1 MDGNNSPVIFCITIE
16 EETRYYRNDDM
27 SLNDLIQ
34 RYSEC
39 KRPFIELGETSQRI
53 DTIQFVELEQTL
65 GTTSIEIVP
74 AENRVTVYENKGNDV
89 YENEFGNEFEE
100 YKLSELVEQLEKIEI
115 APESEKSTITVDED
129 ELIVYAK
136 KIEKNNSEDKNFAI
150 KVDDFISG
158 KLPPNE
164 VLRIGTTPNC
174 IKATGAKAIP
184 LVITQSVL
192 ANSMENIEASKTASK
207 KHSEQHD
214 VQVDIIKSLPKLMR
228 NPIMI
233 NKGNHPDTIV
243 LLSEAKNKEGQNIVV
258 PMILDVKGQNG
269 RVNRVTTIH
278 GKKNLENYL
287 NKVIASNSIIAI
299 NKIKADKLFSD
310 IGIQSPKST
319 TIICFDNSISYSMQ
333 NVKFP
338 EQNLQ
343 VNKEKANQ
351 VLHSKGLQLPPENTL
366 NGSDNSVSPS
376 TGKVNSS
383 EKNIIEKLLTEGKA
397 EFNDDGSF
405 KINNDYYRAL
415 PREDR
420 TIEVV
425 PVQHAAEIMQQLADK
440 GIQFSAVSRKNDKAA
455 ITVHIEHKSDLTS
468 AAENAV
474 KGQIQKNQPTVSKT
488 AAKEIINPDYFK
500 QLKSS
505 ERHIQRI
512 PSGDADKIIASLE
525 SKGILFSAVKGE
537 KLTSITVHK
546 DDMAAV
552 GQAVHENNRTAA
564 KEYINSDYF
573 KSLPPEQRVYSQ
585 TADLNAAKTLMNALD
600 SEAVQYSA
608 VIDNEKSNARIT
620 IAKKDIPKAQ
630 NTGFLF
636 SRQAQKSFTEKAQTQ
651 NSERESTRV
660 SEHKKENHTI

>member
-1 MDGNNSPVIFCITIE
+1 MDENNSPVIFCIMKE

-74 AENRVTVYENKGNDV
+74 DENRVTVYENKGNDV
-89 YENEFGNEFEE
+89 YENELGNGFEE
-100 YKLSELVEQLEKIEI
+100 YKLSELLEQLEKIEI
-115 APESEKSTITVDED
+115 TPENEKSTITVDED
-129 ELIVYAK
+129 DILRMSDKIRINIEEDNQFEKIFDNFLKSTEKSSDFLRIGLTSNALAISGANKELDVVIAPRTIAKCMSEADEKYHGHALSAEIMKKLPQELRNPVMILKGSVDNSLVAITELKDSKQREVMISVSLDEEKRFRIVNRISSVYGRSNFKNYLKAQ
-136 KIEKNNSEDKNFAI
+136 IEKNNL
-150 KVDDFISG
+150 IS
-158 KLPPNE
+158 
-164 VLRIGTTPNC
+164 C
-174 IKATGAKAIP
+174 
-184 LVITQSVL
+184 
-192 ANSMENIEASKTASK
+192 NIE
-207 KHSEQHD
+207 
-214 VQVDIIKSLPKLMR
+214 
-228 NPIMI
+228 
-233 NKGNHPDTIV
+233 
-243 LLSEAKNKEGQNIVV
+243 
-258 PMILDVKGQNG
+258 
-269 RVNRVTTIH
+269 
-278 GKKNLENYL
+278 
-287 NKVIASNSIIAI
+287 
-299 NKIKADKLFSD
+299 KADKLFSD

-338 EQNLQ
+338 EQDLQ
-343 VNKEKANQ
+343 VNKEKANK
-351 VLHSKGLQLPPENTL
+351 VLRSNGLQLPPENTL
-366 NGSDNSVSPS
+366 NGSNNSISPS
-376 TGKVNSS
+376 TEKVNSS
-383 EKNIIEKLLTEGKA
+383 EKNIIEKLLAEGKA

-440 GIQFSAVSRKNDKAA
+440 GIEFSAVSRKNEKAA

-468 AAENAV
+468 AAEKAV

-488 AAKEIINPDYFK
+488 ASKEIINPEYFK

-505 ERHIQRI
+505 ERHIQRL
-512 PSGDADKIIASLE
+512 PSGDADRIIASLE
-525 SKGILFSAVKGE
+525 SKGIKFSAVKGE

-546 DDMAAV
+546 DDRATI
-552 GQAVHENNRTAA
+552 GQAVHENNKTAA

-573 KSLPPEQRVYSQ
+573 KSLPQEQRVYSQ
-585 TADLNAAKTLMNALD
+585 TSDLSTAKSMMNALD

-620 IAKKDIPKAQ
+620 IAKEDIPKAQ
-630 NTGFLF
+630 KTGFLF
-636 SRQAQKSFTEKAQTQ
+636 SRQSQKAFSEQAKSQ
-651 NSERESTRV
+651 NNEREATRV